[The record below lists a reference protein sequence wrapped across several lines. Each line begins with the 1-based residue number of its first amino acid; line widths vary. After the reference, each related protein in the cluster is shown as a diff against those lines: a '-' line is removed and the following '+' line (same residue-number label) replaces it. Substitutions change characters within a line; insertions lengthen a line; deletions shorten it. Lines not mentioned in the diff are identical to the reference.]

1 MKSWPEVYIPTIDSK
16 FDTPNLQLFNS
27 HSRKIEKLPSK
38 KTFRMYVCG
47 ITPYDSTHLGHA
59 ATYLSFDLI
68 NRYLRAM
75 KSEVLFVENITD
87 IDDPLLV
94 RAARDGINWQDLA
107 DSQIELFRSDMTS
120 LRVLPPKFYIG
131 AVEAIG
137 LVTTKIEELK
147 SAGAIYSVEKDLYF
161 CVHSDPD
168 FGSRSHLSVDDSLK
182 IFAERGGDPDR
193 VGKENPLD
201 SLVWL
206 SKRENEPGW
215 PSIHGEGRPGWH
227 IECCA
232 IALGYLQPDP
242 QDEYLI
248 DIQGGG
254 NDLIFPHH
262 EMSAAQARVSTG
274 KDFARMYVH
283 TGMIGLNGEKMSKSL
298 GNLVFV
304 SSLMQSGVNPMVIRC
319 ALLMQNYAKDRMW
332 SDDLLAQAQKFIVD
346 LTLHL
351 SQNECAPTQDV
362 IQNILNA
369 LSNNLDTETVFTI
382 LQQWIKDCQNGDIG
396 GKPGELSRALD
407 ALLGLAI

>member
-27 HSRKIEKLPSK
+27 YSRKIEKLPSK

-94 RAARDGINWQDLA
+94 RAARNGINWQDLA

-147 SAGAIYSVEKDLYF
+147 SAGAIYSVENDLYF
-161 CVHSDPD
+161 RVHSDPD
-168 FGSRSHLSVDDSLK
+168 FGSRSHLSVDDCLK
-182 IFAERGGDPDR
+182 TFAERGGDPER

-242 QDEYLI
+242 QDDFLI

-319 ALLMQNYAKDRMW
+319 ALLMQNYAEDRMW

-351 SQNECAPTQDV
+351 SQSECAPTQDV

-382 LQQWIKDCQNGDIG
+382 LQQWIKDCQNGGIG

>member
-38 KTFRMYVCG
+38 KTLRMYVCG

-147 SAGAIYSVEKDLYF
+147 SAGAIYSVENDLYF
-161 CVHSDPD
+161 RVHSDPD
-168 FGSRSHLSVDDSLK
+168 FGSRSHLSVDDCLK
-182 IFAERGGDPDR
+182 TFAERGGDPER

-351 SQNECAPTQDV
+351 SQSECAPTQDV

-369 LSNNLDTETVFTI
+369 LSNNLDTESVFTI
-382 LQQWIKDCQNGDIG
+382 LQQWIKDCQKGDIG

>member
-147 SAGAIYSVEKDLYF
+147 SAGAIYSVENDLYF
-161 CVHSDPD
+161 RVHSDPD
-168 FGSRSHLSVDDSLK
+168 FGSRSHLSVDDCLK
-182 IFAERGGDPDR
+182 TFAERGGDPER

-351 SQNECAPTQDV
+351 SQSECAPTQDV

-382 LQQWIKDCQNGDIG
+382 LQQWIKDCQNGGIG

>member
-147 SAGAIYSVEKDLYF
+147 SAGAIYSVENDLYF
-161 CVHSDPD
+161 RVHSDPD
-168 FGSRSHLSVDDSLK
+168 FGSRSHLSVDDCLK
-182 IFAERGGDPDR
+182 TFAERGGDPER

-369 LSNNLDTETVFTI
+369 LSNNLDTETVFAI

>member
-147 SAGAIYSVEKDLYF
+147 SAGAIYSVENDLYF
-161 CVHSDPD
+161 RVHSDPD
-168 FGSRSHLSVDDSLK
+168 FGSRSHLSVDDCLK

-319 ALLMQNYAKDRMW
+319 ALLMQNYAEDRMW

-351 SQNECAPTQDV
+351 SQSECAPTQDV

-382 LQQWIKDCQNGDIG
+382 LQQWIKDCQNGGIG

>member
-94 RAARDGINWQDLA
+94 RAARNGINWQDLA

-147 SAGAIYSVEKDLYF
+147 SAGAIYSVENDLYF
-161 CVHSDPD
+161 RVHSDPD

-319 ALLMQNYAKDRMW
+319 ALLMQNYAEDRMW

-351 SQNECAPTQDV
+351 SQSECAPTQDV

-382 LQQWIKDCQNGDIG
+382 LQQWIKDCQNGGIG

>member
-147 SAGAIYSVEKDLYF
+147 SAGAIYSVENDLYF
-161 CVHSDPD
+161 RVHSDPD
-168 FGSRSHLSVDDSLK
+168 FGSRSHLSVDDCLK
-182 IFAERGGDPDR
+182 TFAERGGDPER

-319 ALLMQNYAKDRMW
+319 ALLMQNYAEDRMW

-382 LQQWIKDCQNGDIG
+382 LQQWIKDCQNGGIG

>member
-94 RAARDGINWQDLA
+94 RAVRDGINWQVLA

-147 SAGAIYSVEKDLYF
+147 SSGAIYPVEKDLYF
-161 CVHSDPD
+161 RVHSDPD
-168 FGSRSHLSVDDSLK
+168 FGSRSHLSEDDCLK

-242 QDEYLI
+242 QDDFLI

-332 SDDLLAQAQKFIVD
+332 SDDLLVQAQKFIAE

-351 SQNECAPTQDV
+351 SQSECAPTHDV
-362 IQNILNA
+362 IQNVLNA
-369 LSNNLDTETVFTI
+369 LSNNLDTETVFAI
-382 LQQWIKDCQNGDIG
+382 LQQWIKDCQNGGIG

-407 ALLGLAI
+407 ALLGLAV

>member
-38 KTFRMYVCG
+38 KIFRMYVCG

-161 CVHSDPD
+161 SVHSDPD

-283 TGMIGLNGEKMSKSL
+283 TGMIGLNGKKMSKSL

-304 SSLMQSGVNPMVIRC
+304 SSLMQSGINPMVIRC

-332 SDDLLAQAQKFIVD
+332 SDGLLVQAQKFIVD
-346 LTLHL
+346 ITLHL
-351 SQNECAPTQDV
+351 SQSECAPTHDV
-362 IQNILNA
+362 IQNMLNA
-369 LSNNLDTETVFTI
+369 LSNNLDTETVFAI